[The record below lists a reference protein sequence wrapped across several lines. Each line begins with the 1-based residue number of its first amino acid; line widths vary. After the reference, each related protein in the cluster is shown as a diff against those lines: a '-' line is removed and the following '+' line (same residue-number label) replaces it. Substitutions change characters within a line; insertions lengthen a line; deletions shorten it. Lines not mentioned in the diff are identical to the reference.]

1 VQHHTLTSNRKS
13 LELLVKEIKR
23 FYTTW
28 ILKNCMHISSNHF
41 LCAKSILADGSTEE
55 YPQSKL
61 EPTQDMVLRI
71 SNMEKESLWLWHL
84 FQSTILN
91 IFQIMAC
98 GVPHWLIW
106 RFHIYSVFMINSFRV
121 HHSHIKIRNRIILD
135 LIAQSTIYRTVTNAS
150 GYQFNCHDCSSNQ
163 NIACTQELRSI
174 TNTRT
179 THQYRHNQ
187 ATHKENDCVA
197 LPDWCDHYLLY
208 VICVAFADSCDRYLL
223 YVFWTWMT

>member
-1 VQHHTLTSNRKS
+1 MHTNNPKWQFNRRIS
-13 LELLVKEIKR
+13 PVLFGTLLRIWR
-23 FYTTW
+23 
-28 ILKNCMHISSNHF
+28 
-41 LCAKSILADGSTEE
+41 
-55 YPQSKL
+55 Q
-61 EPTQDMVLRI
+61 VLRI

-106 RFHIYSVFMINSFRV
+106 RFHIYSVSRINSLSV
-121 HHSHIKIRNRIILD
+121 HHSHNMIRNRIILD
-135 LIAQSTIYRTVTNAS
+135 SIS
-150 GYQFNCHDCSSNQ
+150 DCSSNP
-163 NIACTQELRSI
+163 NIACTKELRSI
-174 TNTRT
+174 MTIKE

-187 ATHKENDCVA
+187 ATHKEYDCVA

-208 VICVAFADSCDRYLL
+208 VICVAFADSCDHYLL